1 MRSIALIV
9 LTAAL
14 PGLAPPAHAQ
24 KAPARSSPKVLCS
37 FCKDKG
43 AKDCKKHGKGIL
55 ELERKVLYCSVAAA
69 CKTCA
74 GALSVDCKRCKNPV
88 VEQSAQQR
96 RQLAREFLDQR
107 RQKVDK
113 HLRKSEVILHG
124 RTDHVV
130 LAFSVQPLT
139 VGRQKLDTHR
149 LMHLYLERLEAL
161 YQDFKKTFALTDA
174 DFNIPLSIYMFR
186 ATATHL
192 EIAPRVTGI
201 GGRGT
206 GRKFMGSDMVYCMCF
221 DRKTMRNDDD
231 LHGSVAH
238 NVAHLLV
245 NRMRP
250 HEWIYNKRH
259 GWLDAGIAHWFE
271 HKASGSCRTFCH
283 EEVALDPGSGYKG
296 GKWRVAIRKLVEAG
310 DIPRLGQFYN
320 LKVDQLTLQQ
330 HAVSFA
336 YVDFLIRKHGGAK
349 LRDVI
354 RMIKK
359 KTPTSTAL
367 NKVYKLNVL
376 NIEEPFRQWVRE
388 NYPLK

>member
-1 MRSIALIV
+1 
-9 LTAAL
+9 
-14 PGLAPPAHAQ
+14 
-24 KAPARSSPKVLCS
+24 VLCS

-43 AKDCKKHGKGIL
+43 AKDCKKHRKGLL

-74 GALSVDCKRCKNPV
+74 GALVTDCKYCRNTP

-96 RQLAREFLDQR
+96 CRLAKEFVKQR

-113 HLRKSEVILHG
+113 YLRKSDKILHG
-124 RTDHVV
+124 RTEHVV

-139 VGRQKLDTHR
+139 VGTGRQKLDTHR

-161 YQDFKKTFALTDA
+161 YQDFQTTFGLTDA
-174 DFNIPLSIYMFR
+174 DFKIPLSIYMFR
-186 ATATHL
+186 KLATHL

-201 GGRGT
+201 GGRGP
-206 GRKFMGSDMVYCMCF
+206 GRKFMGSDMVYSMCF
-221 DRKTMRNDDD
+221 DRKAIRNDAD
-231 LHGSVAH
+231 LHRNVVH
-238 NVAHLLV
+238 NAAHLLV

-250 HEWIYNKRH
+250 HEWIYNKKH

-271 HKASGSCRTFCH
+271 FKVDGRWVDGRCNNFCY

-296 GKWRVAIRKLVEAG
+296 GKWRVAVRKLVEAG
-310 DIPRLGQFYN
+310 TVPPLGQFYG
-320 LKVDQLTLQQ
+320 LKTDQLTLQH

-336 YVDFLIRKHGGAK
+336 YVDFLISKYGGPK

-354 RMIKK
+354 RLIKA
-359 KTPTSTAL
+359 KTPTNEAL
-367 NKVYKLNVL
+367 KKVYKMSVL
-376 NIEEPFRQWVRE
+376 NIDEPFRAWVQE